1 MKATGT
7 TAVRVDEHGRIP
19 EGAAELAAA
28 KVGSLLRSAAE
39 PVVSARHAGGG
50 RRRAGPAGLRLPL
63 FTERSA
69 SGEPERG
76 DPWPHRGCGLPCSA
90 WAR

>member
-39 PVVSARHAGGG
+39 PVVSARVTLAVAAAELDLLDCDFH
-50 RRRAGPAGLRLPL
+50 L

-76 DPWPHRGCGLPCSA
+76 DPWPHRGCG
-90 WAR
+90 